1 MPGPRQFYDCI
12 SFREIILN
20 RKCGH
25 FIDSD
30 DIVYAAVLAAVVA
43 VALAVVD
50 KRKTDCILLYASI
63 CECGLVLDS

>member
-50 KRKTDCILLYASI
+50 KRKIDCILLYAAI

>member
-30 DIVYAAVLAAVVA
+30 DIVYAAVLAAVVE
-43 VALAVVD
+43 VDLAVVD
-50 KRKTDCILLYASI
+50 KLKIDCIILNTAI
-63 CECGLVLDS
+63 VE